1 MRLGTLGG
9 LRLEGASFSR
19 PKPLLLLTYLAL
31 EGPRDRPHLAE
42 LFWPRAKNRR
52 RSLNVALAQLRE
64 GAPGSVRDD
73 GGALVAGIPCDA
85 TRFLEDVEA
94 EALEDAE
101 GAYAGA
107 FLEGVRPAV
116 GHELEEWILGT
127 REVLA
132 AHARQVLLALA
143 ERDAAAGRFRE
154 AAGRAERAWSLTGAP
169 FPEPREL
176 ERLHALLVANDDPR
190 AREVAREAA
199 SFDLELTATPTTAR
213 RAFARLTRSADGP
226 AVDGAPF
233 VGRMDERRTVLEA
246 LGGGERLVVLMGPP
260 GVGKTRLAQRCA
272 VHVGREGGYQGVHV
286 VPLEGARSVEEACAA
301 IAAALGRHEE
311 RSGADVPA
319 LARRIAD
326 RRLLLVLDGFEALAP
341 DAAMLSE
348 LLAGCPRLQ
357 LLVTS
362 RERLHLA
369 EERAELLAGLP
380 VPGEDVE
387 PSDAV
392 GFAAVQLFAELAGR
406 ARPGFRLEDA
416 DLPSV
421 VAICRRVDGLP
432 LGLELAA
439 AWTRLMAVEE
449 IADELA
455 RGLELLEGRRRDA
468 PPRHRS
474 MRAAFEAS
482 WRLLSESERAAFVGL
497 AAFRGPFRRRDAQ
510 EVAGATIPV
519 LAALVDKSLVRAEP
533 PDRFRLHPLLAE
545 LGRERAAARGEE
557 EARLRRHA
565 EHFLSL
571 AERARPHL
579 TGPDS
584 AVWLGRLETAHD
596 DLHAAL
602 DWLEEHEPERALRLA
617 TASWRYWV
625 VRGHN
630 REGRVRLERLLHATA
645 DAGASRLR
653 ARSLRALATL
663 TFQTGD
669 FVGAAPRFR
678 AALAEAREAD
688 DAALVASLL
697 HGVAWTDVHLGEI
710 EQGVRHARD
719 ALQLARRLGDGRGE
733 ALAHNGLAFGAFL
746 TGDVPTMREHLL
758 VGIATF
764 DALGDE
770 RGVAHL
776 RTHLAMALR
785 LLGERGRARE
795 LIALALETL
804 QRIGD
809 KQLRIWALLQR
820 ADLGLDD
827 CRADEAGDA
836 LAEAVP
842 LVDDVGNGELSGAIH
857 TARAEVA
864 LARGRP
870 EDASSALRGARDAW
884 RCAGY
889 PWMWAHTDR
898 VAARAARLAG
908 ESDAAA
914 RWLVSAVR
922 RSSRIGDR
930 LGLVLALEEA
940 VLQATTSAPATAAA
954 RLGAARAGRRRL
966 GVRAAPRTLRELR
979 PAARQVRA
987 RLGSRALREAWER
1000 GRRVGPERLE
1010 GLLPG
1015 EVMGTLSGG
1024 ER

>member
-1 MRLGTLGG
+1 VRLTTLGG
-9 LRLEGASFSR
+9 LRLDGASFSR

-42 LFWPRAKNRR
+42 LFWSRAKNGR
-52 RSLNVALAQLRE
+52 RSLNVALAQLRQ
-64 GAPGSVRDD
+64 GAPGAVHDQ
-73 GGALVAGIPCDA
+73 GGGLVAGLPCDA
-85 TRFLEDVEA
+85 TRFLEYVEA
-94 EALEDAE
+94 HAPEDAE
-101 GAYAGA
+101 AAYAGA

-116 GHELEEWILGT
+116 GPELEEWMLGT

-154 AAGRAERAWSLTGAP
+154 AAAQAGRAWSLIGAP

-176 ERLHALLVANDDPR
+176 ERLHALLVADDDPI

-199 SFDLELTATPTTAR
+199 SFDLELAAAPTAAR
-213 RAFARLTRSADGP
+213 RALVRRARTEDGP
-226 AVDGAPF
+226 AVDNAPF
-233 VGRMDERRTVLEA
+233 VGRVAERRAVMEA
-246 LGGGERLVVLMGPP
+246 LSEGERLVVLMGPP
-260 GVGKTRLAQRCA
+260 GVGKTRLARHCA
-272 VHVGREGGYQGVHV
+272 VHLGREGGHQGVHV

-301 IAAALGRHEE
+301 IAAALGRNEE
-311 RSGADVPA
+311 LSKAGVPA

-326 RRLLLVLDGFEALAP
+326 RRLLLILDGFEALAP
-341 DAAMLSE
+341 EAAKLSE

-369 EERAELLAGLP
+369 EERAEVLTGLP
-380 VPGEDVE
+380 VPDEDVA
-387 PSDAV
+387 PSDAA

-406 ARPGFRLEDA
+406 SRPGFRLDDA
-416 DLPSV
+416 DLSSV

-482 WRLLSESERAAFVGL
+482 WRLLSEPERAVFVGL

-545 LGRERAAARGEE
+545 LGRERAAARGEAE
-557 EARLRRHA
+557 TRRFRHA
-565 EHFLSL
+565 EHFLAL

-584 AVWLGRLETAHD
+584 AVWLGRLEAAHD

-630 REGRVRLERLLHATA
+630 REGRVRLERLLHAA
-645 DAGASRLR
+645 PDAGPSRLR
-653 ARSLRALATL
+653 ARSLQALATL

-678 AALAEAREAD
+678 AALAEARAAD

-697 HGVAWTDVHLGEI
+697 HGVAWTDVHLGEV
-710 EQGVRHARD
+710 EHGLRCGRE
-719 ALQLARRLGDGRGE
+719 ALELSRRLGDVRGE
-733 ALAHNGLAFGAFL
+733 ALAHNGLAFGACL
-746 TGDVPTMREHLL
+746 TGDVPTMREHLEA
-758 VGIATF
+758 GIARF
-764 DALGDE
+764 EGLGDE

-776 RTHLAMALR
+776 RSSLAMALR
-785 LLGERGRARE
+785 LLGERDRARE
-795 LIALALETL
+795 LVVLALATL

-820 ADLGLDD
+820 ADLDLDD
-827 CRADEAGDA
+827 CRTDEAGEA
-836 LAEAVP
+836 LAAAAP
-842 LVDDVGNGELSGAIH
+842 LADEVGNGELSGALH

-864 LARGRP
+864 LAKGRH
-870 EDASSALRGARDAW
+870 EDAWAALREAQAAW
-884 RCAGY
+884 QGAGY
-889 PWMWAHTDR
+889 PWIWAHTDR
-898 VAARAARLAG
+898 VAARAAR
-908 ESDAAA
+908 STRQPDAAA
-914 RWLVSAVR
+914 GWLGSAVR

-930 LGLVLALEEA
+930 LGLVVALEEA
-940 VLQATTSAPATAAA
+940 ALQTAATDPATAAA
-954 RLGAARAGRRRL
+954 RLGAAREGRHRL
-966 GVRAAPRTLRELR
+966 GVPAPPRTLRELG
-979 PAARQVRA
+979 PAARQLRE
-987 RLGSRALREAWER
+987 RLGSHVLREAWAR
-1000 GRRVGPERLE
+1000 GRRVGPERLAE
-1010 GLLPG
+1010 LLRG
-1015 EVMGTLSGG
+1015 ELLG
-1024 ER
+1024 EQPVDES